1 MSDAALLWV
10 ASNLAVSTALA
21 VAAWLVQKRARF
33 TTVAHLLWIM
43 ALVKLVTP
51 PLFAVPVLAAP
62 ADNAGGALPA
72 PAVVPV
78 DVELVPATHAGG
90 WTMDAWTVTGCAWL
104 LGSACVLAWSLWRV
118 ARFDTLLRRS
128 SVAAPAA
135 LESQLQSLSDRL
147 DLPAPPVLRLTTARI
162 TPLVWWIGGRARVY
176 LPAAMLDSL
185 QPQQLRWVLAHE
197 LAHVRR
203 GDHFVRWIEWL
214 TCVGFWWNPVTW
226 WARRNLR
233 RNEELCC
240 DALVLRALQ
249 GDRHDYADSLL
260 TAVEFLAEPGVR
272 PPAMASEINSGG
284 FLKRRLEMIVAKT
297 PLKSSPRWLQLAAAA
312 LAALTLPLGLA
323 HAQKTNVR
331 AVAER
336 LEQAV
341 KAGEMTKA
349 DMQAVLRTL
358 KQSGGERAKNRK
370 QDRPQDRPQARP
382 MGRDATPQEMIEQV
396 RRRVRAAVASGDMT
410 PEEAR
415 KVARERIAMI
425 ESRSK
430 QGAGGPAGSPAALE
444 KMKREHS
451 ALVKKLREA
460 VAAGELSRED
470 MQKKVLAHRQQI
482 AAKMKGGDRKAAAKQ
497 TDKSPMRL
505 RLERAVEQGKMTEAE
520 AKKAFAAAQKKQPQ
534 ASAKKAAAQ
543 AKRAPKMTDADVTAR
558 MKAMK
563 ARLDAAVERGDMTKK
578 EAKQRW
584 ARLRKQMAAKN
595 AAGKPQAEK
604 KQAPA
609 KRKKK
614 RDGDR

>member
-21 VAAWLVQKRARF
+21 ATAWLVQKRARF
-33 TTVAHLLWIM
+33 ATVAHLLWIT

-51 PLFAVPVLAAP
+51 PLFGVPVLAAP
-62 ADNAGGALPA
+62 IDEASDALLA
-72 PAVVPV
+72 PAVVDAGV
-78 DVELVPATHAGG
+78 DVVPATQAGA
-90 WTMDAWTVTGCAWL
+90 WTVDAWTVTGCVWL
-104 LGSACVLAWSLWRV
+104 LGSACVLAWSLWRI
-118 ARFDTLLRRS
+118 ARFDKLLRRS
-128 SVAAPAA
+128 SAGAPAA
-135 LESQLQSLSDRL
+135 LESQLTSLCDRL
-147 DLPAPPVLRLTTARI
+147 DLPTPPELRLTTARI
-162 TPLVWWIGGRARVY
+162 MPLVWWIGGRARVY
-176 LPAAMLDSL
+176 LPAAMLEAL

-197 LAHVRR
+197 LAHIRR

-249 GDRHDYADSLL
+249 GDRHDYANSLL

-284 FLKRRLEMIVAKT
+284 FLKRRLEMIVART
-297 PLKSSPRWLQLAAAA
+297 PLKSSPRWLQFAAAA
-312 LAALTLPLGLA
+312 FAALTLPLGLA

-358 KQSGGERAKNRK
+358 KQSGGGRAKNGK
-370 QDRPQDRPQARP
+370 QDRPQGRPK
-382 MGRDATPQEMIEQV
+382 GRDATPQEMIEQV
-396 RRRVRAAVASGDMT
+396 RRRVRAAVESGDMT
-410 PEEAR
+410 PQEAR
-415 KVARERIAMI
+415 KIAQERVAAIK
-425 ESRSK
+425 SRDE
-430 QGAGGPAGSPAALE
+430 QGGGPAALE

-451 ALVKKLREA
+451 ALVAKLRKA

-470 MQKKVLAHRQQI
+470 MQAKVLAHRQQI
-482 AAKMKGGDRKAAAKQ
+482 AAKMKGGGRPGPKNQ

-505 RLERAVEQGKMTEAE
+505 RLERAVKQGEMTEAE
-520 AKKAFAAAQKKQPQ
+520 AKKAFAAAQKKQQQ

-563 ARLDAAVERGDMTKK
+563 ARLDAAVERGDLTKK

-584 ARLRKQMAAKN
+584 TQLRKQMAAKKS
-595 AAGKPQAEK
+595 AGKPKAETK
-604 KQAPA
+604 PAPA

-614 RDGDR
+614 RGGDR